1 MLLLTGCMG
10 SDDLEEL
17 TEVSGENILGCTYSL
32 ADNFQSNA
40 TVDDGS
46 CLFEDSLEAEYDEGY
61 DDGYDDG
68 SLGNDYYWDCP
79 DSATAIS
86 MTGSYQEDDGLAGIS
101 ADALDDFTEE
111 SFEAAWLEQPG
122 SPDWCGT
129 EFNYDS
135 LELGESV
142 VPAIEDEVPEY
153 FLWYEEG
160 FGAKSDRYYWDDYYT
175 EDECEE
181 YFDGVWKSINGH
193 GFCGEYLEWETDRDA
208 NLVYEQ
214 SSGYTWWGKYEIIGD
229 YMYLGW
235 ASPLPNEFYDDGYDA
250 GYIEG
255 YDYGFSDGYDDGLMN
270 GYSDGHDDGLM
281 WGYSDGFSDGYEDGL
296 MDGGYGSTLDAILDR
311 GYMMCG
317 VKGSQYGMGY
327 LEADGTYTGLD
338 IEYCKAVAA
347 AIGVDTIE
355 YVLATGSNRF
365 ELLASEEIDV
375 LIRTTTWTT
384 SRDADLNADFA
395 GINFYDGQ
403 GILVNTDA
411 YATAPTSAM
420 DLDGAKICVGIGTTT
435 EGNIADYFAVN
446 NMEYT
451 AVNSDDAS
459 VARQNFENGECDAWT
474 GDMSAMVAMKWFM
487 IQDGSADFEMAIMP
501 ELLSKEPLAAATRDY
516 DTEWN
521 EVVSWVWYGML
532 TAEELG
538 INSGNYE
545 EAAADC
551 EGEWDDVY
559 VCRLLTMNFGLGTS
573 TNPLPHDWMQSVLA
587 TTGNYYEAYDTAFC
601 DGDGQMS
608 NCLIDRAGTANAPWW
623 EGGLQYAPPMRQDSE
638 AVWIVVTLVPISEV
652 VGPNSTPR

>member
-101 ADALDDFTEE
+101 ADAFDDFTEE

-153 FLWYEEG
+153 FHWYEEG
-160 FGAKSDRYYWDDYYT
+160 FGARSDRYYWDDYYT

-255 YDYGFSDGYDDGLMN
+255 YDYGYNEGYNHGLSDGG
-270 GYSDGHDDGLM
+270 SV
-281 WGYSDGFSDGYEDGL
+281 
-296 MDGGYGSTLDAILDR
+296 STLDTIIER
-311 GYMMCG
+311 GYLICG
-317 VKGSQYGMGY
+317 VKSNQYGMGY
-327 LEADGTYTGLD
+327 QEDDGTFSGLD
-338 IEYCKAVAA
+338 IEYCRAIAA
-347 AIGVDTIE
+347 AIGLDPDEDVE
-355 YVLATGSNRF
+355 YILASGSNRF
-365 ELLASEEIDV
+365 ELLAYEEIDV

-384 SRDADLNADFA
+384 SRDADLDADYA
-395 GINFYDGQ
+395 AINFYDGQ
-403 GILVNTDA
+403 GLIVRSDAFA
-411 YATAPTSAM
+411 YANGSATE
-420 DLDGAKICVGIGTTT
+420 LDGANICVGTGTTS
-435 EGNIADYFAVN
+435 EGNLDDWFMTNGISFTSISVDDHWES
-446 NMEYT
+446 MEMLKDG
-451 AVNSDDAS
+451 S
-459 VARQNFENGECDAWT
+459 CDAYT
-474 GDMSAMVAMKWFM
+474 GDMSAMIAVKWE
-487 IQDGSADFEMAIMP
+487 IENDSDWTSSNDYSELWIATELMA
-501 ELLSKEPLAAATRDY
+501 KEPLAAATRDY

-521 EVVSWVWYGML
+521 EIVSWVWYGML

-538 INSGNYE
+538 IDSTNYE
-545 EAAADC
+545 EAAAEC
-551 EGEWDDVY
+551 GGGEEDIL
-559 VCRLLTMNFGLGTS
+559 VCRLLTVNFGLGTDENQLS
-573 TNPLPHDWMQSVLA
+573 MTWMQSVLA
-587 TTGNYYEAYDTAFC
+587 TTGNYYEAYDRAFC
-601 DGDGQMS
+601 DGDGTMT
-608 NCLIDRAGTANAPWW
+608 NCLMDRAGTANAPWW
-623 EGGLQYAPPMRQDSE
+623 EGGLQYAPPMR
-638 AVWIVVTLVPISEV
+638 
-652 VGPNSTPR
+652 